1 MKQKIYRNI
10 AIVSAIFIITL
21 AIMLITNYFQ
31 VKEVSPLQSQVV
43 ETLKQLNDQN
53 AGNTELQ
60 EQIRQLD
67 LMARKAYF
75 ISMDHLMNGVYLLL
89 GMLAVFIVCTR
100 QYYTHFKDV
109 PDKELDPIDEWAV
122 KSKARQYVNYGAAG
136 VVVVAVVF
144 IIFSMPF
151 MKKASPDPKEEMVAQ
166 VVEAESSEKQE
177 VIEPA
182 EGVESAAENESTITE
197 QTGDV
202 NEEVVNATDEI
213 SSDANDVSA
222 PADEAKVAD
231 LASGTV
237 STKERPASDQKATEE
252 TVKTEEAETTEAE
265 KAVPINKI
273 NSPAFRG
280 NKSSGISRAKNL
292 PMKWD
297 LANGTNI
304 AWQTKINGKGQSS
317 PVIYGNKIFIT
328 CGDEK
333 ARELFCYDLNTG
345 ENLWTYNVTGIPGS
359 PAQVPETTDDT
370 GLASASVATNGQQVC
385 AVFGTGDLVCTD
397 MEGNKLWAKNLGVPD
412 NHYGYASSLLIYDN
426 KLFIQYDNNN
436 VQKVMALNPATGDVI
451 WSKNRKE
458 RITWSSPMIADVN
471 GSPQLVL
478 MGNPGITGYNPSTGD
493 ELWRVEC
500 LMGEVGASACS
511 MDGVIFGA
519 SEYAKMVAINGND
532 GSVLWESMDYLPEVA
547 SPVANKTNIYI
558 ATSYGVVASFDPKT
572 GELKKEHETNGEFY
586 SSPILAEGKIY
597 IISNDGTMHI
607 FKADDE
613 FALLDSFAT
622 GENTYAT
629 PAFTDGRI
637 VVRTDNSIYCVKV
650 N

>member
-1 MKQKIYRNI
+1 MKQKIFRNI

-100 QYYTHFKDV
+100 LYYTHFKDV

-122 KSKARQYVNYGAAG
+122 KSQARKYVNYGAVG
-136 VVVVAVVF
+136 VVAVAVVF
-144 IIFSMPF
+144 IVFSMPF
-151 MKKASPDPKEEMVAQ
+151 MKKASPDAKKELVAE
-166 VVEAESSEKQE
+166 VVEAEGSEEQE
-177 VIEPA
+177 VVRPAKGVNTTADDVSTAIEEA
-182 EGVESAAENESTITE
+182 
-197 QTGDV
+197 GDAV
-202 NEEVVNATDEI
+202 DEVVNTTDKV
-213 SSDANDVSA
+213 SSTVNEVSVAADAQS
-222 PADEAKVAD
+222 
-231 LASGTV
+231 TV
-237 STKERPASDQKATEE
+237 STEESPSSDQKVTEKSGE
-252 TVKTEEAETTEAE
+252 TEEAEVTEPSESEKAE
-265 KAVPINKI
+265 KAVPLNKI
-273 NSPAFRG
+273 NSSAFRG
-280 NKSSGISRAKNL
+280 NKSNGISPAKNL

-297 LANGTNI
+297 LAKGTNI
-304 AWQTKINGKGQSS
+304 AWQAKINGKGQSS

-333 ARELFCYDLNTG
+333 ARELLCYDLNTG
-345 ENLWTYNVTGIPGS
+345 ENLWTLNVTGIPGS
-359 PAQVPETTDDT
+359 PAKVPETTDDT
-370 GLASASVATNGQQVC
+370 GLASASVATNGKQVC
-385 AVFGTGDLVCTD
+385 AIFGTGDLVCTD
-397 MEGNKLWAKNLGVPD
+397 MNGNKLWAKNLGVPD

-436 VQKVMALNPATGDVI
+436 VQKVMALNPATGDEI
-451 WSKNRKE
+451 WNKDRKE

-478 MGNPGITGYNPSTGD
+478 MGNPGITGYNPTTGD
-493 ELWRVEC
+493 QLWRVEC

-511 MDGVIFGA
+511 MNGIIFGA
-519 SEYAKMVAINGND
+519 SEYAKMVAINGTD

-547 SPVANKTNIYI
+547 SPVATKTNLYI
-558 ATSYGVVASFDPKT
+558 ATSYGVVASFDPLT
-572 GELKKEHETNGEFY
+572 GELKKEHETNAEFY

-629 PAFTDGRI
+629 PAFTNERI